1 MIPVARPAEPD
12 RFDIACRQPGKNW
25 LAANLDSDPHRN
37 PLWGEFNG
45 ALREAFGLR
54 CGFLAMRI
62 PRGTV
67 DHWIS
72 IKSDRALAYEWTNY
86 RFVDG
91 AVNSAKKPAWEGK
104 LIDPF
109 EVEHD
114 WFEILLPS
122 LQLVVASASLDPT
135 ALARANFTLD
145 KLGLDDGED
154 VIRLRSEWLALYDSG
169 DLTLAGL
176 LEVAP
181 LLARAVAKRDGLGL
195 PDPSPSGAA
204 QPSA

>member
-1 MIPVARPAEPD
+1 VIPVARPDEPEG
-12 RFDIACRQPGKNW
+12 FDAACRQAGKKW

-37 PLWGEFNG
+37 PLWGDFNG
-45 ALREAFGLR
+45 TLRQAFGLR

-72 IKSDRALAYEWTNY
+72 IRSDRALAYEWTNY

-104 LIDPF
+104 LLDPF
-109 EVEHD
+109 EVEDD

-122 LQLVVASASLDPT
+122 LQLVVASTSLD
-135 ALARANFTLD
+135 AALLARAKFTLE
-145 KLGLDDGED
+145 KLRLDDGED
-154 VIRLRSEWLALYDSG
+154 VIRLRSEWLALYESG

-176 LEVAP
+176 FKLAP
-181 LLARAVAKRDGLGL
+181 LLARAVAKRDDLRL
-195 PDPSPSGAA
+195 PEPSTSGAA
-204 QPSA
+204 QPPP